1 MANQFDDLPFNDFCQ
16 NTGQSIPSVPSNQQA
31 MLQQIMQN
39 PKAFE
44 DHLKHSNPQ
53 AYQRAMQI
61 RNSGNP
67 RAAILEMAR
76 AQGLNPSIL
85 KMFGL

>member
-1 MANQFDDLPFNDFCQ
+1 MANQFDNLPFNDFRQ
-16 NTGQSIPSVPSNQQA
+16 NAGQPQIPANQQA
-31 MLQQIMQN
+31 VLQQVLQN

-44 DHLKHSNPQ
+44 ENLRQTNPQ

-67 RAAILEMAR
+67 RAAIIEMAK
-76 AQGLNPSIL
+76 AQGLNPNIL

>member
-1 MANQFDDLPFNDFCQ
+1 MPNSFDNLPFNDFRQ
-16 NTGQSIPSVPSNQQA
+16 TNTPQMPVDQRA
-31 MLQQIMQN
+31 TLQQVLQN

-44 DHLKHSNPQ
+44 ENLRRTNPQ

-67 RAAILEMAR
+67 RAAIIEMAK
-76 AQGLNPSIL
+76 AQGLNPNIL
-85 KMFGL
+85 KMFGI